1 MRRSKGIK
9 FVSTP
14 LDSEEVETTAGACA
28 TIYDSGDTDKSQR
41 SGKREDPCQ
50 TCPTGYYRVHTC
62 YRSFPST
69 VNTVVHIF
77 QFFKMIFSFRNC
89 SQLAICSSHILVAK
103 AQGKRFYWL
112 ENTNKKN
119 DEKSALMLFLIRD
132 NKKWGK
138 IDILLSIK
146 YI

>member
-41 SGKREDPCQ
+41 PGKREDPCQ

-89 SQLAICSSHILVAK
+89 SHFTIWYVNMFKSYSCC
-103 AQGKRFYWL
+103 
-112 ENTNKKN
+112 
-119 DEKSALMLFLIRD
+119 KSAR
-132 NKKWGK
+132 KK
-138 IDILLSIK
+138 ILLIGK
-146 YI
+146 YKQKERREIGLDAVSD

>member
-1 MRRSKGIK
+1 MYISRTSNCKNRTSKMSSNQPRKRGLRRSKGIK

-41 SGKREDPCQ
+41 PGKREDPCQ

-77 QFFKMIFSFRNC
+77 QFSKMIFSFRNC
-89 SQLAICSSHILVAK
+89 SQLTICSSHILVAK
-103 AQGKRFYWL
+103 AQGKRFY
-112 ENTNKKN
+112 
-119 DEKSALMLFLIRD
+119 
-132 NKKWGK
+132 
-138 IDILLSIK
+138 
-146 YI
+146 